1 VTVEFKDHF
10 SDKSDGYAKYRPTY
24 PDELFQFLASSARDR
39 ELVWDCATGNGQ
51 AASALANY
59 FSDVVATDAS
69 HAQIDAASPHPQVD
83 YRVAKAERSGLTSAS
98 VDLITVGQAFHWFE
112 RPAFFEEVH
121 RVLRP
126 DGVLAIWCYEVCEVN
141 QECDV
146 IIDTLYRETVGEFWP
161 PERVT
166 VEQGYS
172 GVKLP
177 GTSVPV
183 PEFRMALDWQI
194 DEMLGYLRTWSA
206 CKRYEAARGT
216 DPVTEI
222 SPALA
227 DAWGTGVRRVTWP
240 LHTKVRRM
248 NTLLE

>member
-1 VTVEFKDHF
+1 MTVEFKDHF

-24 PDELFQFLASSARDR
+24 PDELFGFLASTVRDR
-39 ELVWDCATGNGQ
+39 ELAWDCATGNGQ
-51 AASALANY
+51 AAIALANY
-59 FSDVVATDAS
+59 FSDVIATDAS
-69 HAQIDAASPHPQVD
+69 HAQIDAAISDPRVE
-83 YRVAKAERSGLTSAS
+83 YRVAKAEQSGLASAS

-112 RPAFFEEVH
+112 QSAFFEEAR
-121 RVLRP
+121 RVLKS

-141 QECDV
+141 KNCDV

-172 GVKLP
+172 RVKLP
-177 GTSVPV
+177 GTVIPA
-183 PEFRMALDWQI
+183 PAFAMALDWKI

-206 CKRYEAARGT
+206 CKRYEAARGA
-216 DPVTEI
+216 DPVADL
-222 SPALA
+222 SAALT
-227 DAWGTGVRRVTWP
+227 DAWGTGSRRVTWP
-240 LHTKVRRM
+240 LHTSVMRM